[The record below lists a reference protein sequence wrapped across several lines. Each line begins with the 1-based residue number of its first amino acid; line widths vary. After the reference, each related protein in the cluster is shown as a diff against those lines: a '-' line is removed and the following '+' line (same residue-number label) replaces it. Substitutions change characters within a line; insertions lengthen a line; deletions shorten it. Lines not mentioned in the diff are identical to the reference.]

1 METVYIAY
9 QIYHQIIAMT
19 LNRNEEDN
27 ILFYLEK
34 LLKLKLRV

>member
-1 METVYIAY
+1 MENVYIAY
-9 QIYHQIIAMT
+9 QIYYQIISIT
-19 LNRNEEDN
+19 LKRNEEGN